1 MQHHAPSPVAVNQ
14 PQTARITKEPHF
26 ATGAPLWKAILK
38 LTCLL
43 FVGSK
48 VKLLTLPSIPPSH
61 SPHHGQAVLWVL
73 YLHGLESFQAEE
85 KSWFTVKAWG
95 AVHAARVATLFTGR
109 QWPYC
114 SYGEKEG
121 EEEREIPP
129 LPWQS
134 PTLVPWRGE
143 GWAPSAFSSRANKA
157 CPLWTRWRCQ
167 KLLGRG
173 VKLGLGDKPTK
184 QVKRSFLRWI
194 NPSKSTFPHQIY
206 SLL

>member
-1 MQHHAPSPVAVNQ
+1 MVPFLSCSCAALCSHPSPVNQ
-14 PQTARITKEPHF
+14 PQTERITKEAHS

-48 VKLLTLPSIPPSH
+48 VKLLTLPSIPPSR
-61 SPHHGQAVLWVL
+61 SPHRGQAVLGVL
-73 YLHGLESFQAEE
+73 YLHGLESFHAEE
-85 KSWFTVKAWG
+85 KSWFTVKARG

-114 SYGEKEG
+114 SYVEKEG
-121 EEEREIPP
+121 AGGKRNPPP

-134 PTLVPWRGE
+134 PTLVPRRGE
-143 GWAPSAFSSRANKA
+143 GQAPSAFSSRANKA

-167 KLLGRG
+167 KLLGGGSGPVRG
-173 VKLGLGDKPTK
+173 A
-184 QVKRSFLRWI
+184 
-194 NPSKSTFPHQIY
+194 
-206 SLL
+206 